1 MRRKRKEAM
10 VIEHSKLKMGPSLPS
25 SLLQMAVWETNAF
38 GFTKG

>member
-10 VIEHSKLKMGPSLPS
+10 IIEPSKLKMGPSLS
-25 SLLQMAVWETNAF
+25 GSLLQMAVWEENTF